1 MGKHA
6 KKSKRSRLWKFL
18 KIFLVT
24 ALSALLLGI
33 GAGYGY
39 IKYVESGLHRSDEP
53 NSKSLKKVQKVISE
67 PLPKEPVNF
76 LLVGTD
82 ASEKGT
88 RSRTDSIILAHLS
101 PREKEGTLIFIP
113 RDFRVKIPGM
123 SYNKINA
130 AYAYGGPSL
139 TIETVEALTGFDIN
153 HYVQIDFQGFE
164 KMVDVLGGVW
174 INVDKPII
182 DKSRQFKMFIPAGY
196 QKFNGETAL
205 NYVRYRH
212 DQRGDF
218 GRIERQQKFLGAL
231 GDQVFK
237 LRSVLMWP
245 NLINI
250 FADNAQTD
258 LSTTEML
265 KFVNLFR
272 SLDQNNLQMVSLP
285 GSPKSVNGVSYVIPD
300 EEKIGEILEA
310 VRPSSPI
317 EQFDQKET
325 TSVPRNSVK
334 IEVLNG
340 MGEIGLAEK
349 VKRKLNS
356 LGFIVVATANAE
368 SFDHKNTKILYDSST
383 DYPKALKVKKFF
395 DGAELKYS
403 KASLE
408 KGVDV
413 LVIVGKNYAVQ

>member
-6 KKSKRSRLWKFL
+6 KKGKHPRLTKFL
-18 KIFLVT
+18 KIFFLT
-24 ALSALLLGI
+24 GISAVLLGA
-33 GAGYGY
+33 GVGYGY
-39 IKYVESGLHRSDEP
+39 IKYVENRLHGSNGD
-53 NSKSLKKVQKVISE
+53 NNKNFKKAQKVISK
-67 PLPKEPVNF
+67 PLPKEPINF

-82 ASEKGT
+82 AAEKGN
-88 RSRTDSIILAHLS
+88 RSRTDSIIFARLI
-101 PREKEGTLIFIP
+101 PREKKGILIFIP

-123 SYNKINA
+123 GYNKINA

-139 TIETVEALTGFDIN
+139 TIETIEGMTGFDIH
-153 HYVQIDFQGFE
+153 HYAQIDFRGFK

-182 DKSRQFKMFIPAGY
+182 DKSRMYRMFIPAGY

-212 DQRGDF
+212 DQKGDF
-218 GRIERQQKFLGAL
+218 GRIERQQKFLNAL

-245 NLINI
+245 KLINI

-310 VRPSSPI
+310 VRQSSPI